1 MAGRPNRRG
10 WGWIRK
16 LPSKRWQASYIGPD
30 KARHTA
36 PVTYT
41 VKMDAAAWLS
51 DERRLM
57 ERGDDWTPP
66 ATRAAVKKIKG
77 VTVAEYSTTWLA
89 QRNLK
94 HRTAAHYTAL
104 LANHIT
110 PGLGTVELRH
120 LTAATVR
127 GWYFTERVSV
137 DLGPDPVLVV
147 SGPKSCGVG
156 QKALVAP

>member
-1 MAGRPNRRG
+1 MAV
-10 WGWIRK
+10 
-16 LPSKRWQASYIGPD
+16 Y
-30 KARHTA
+30 
-36 PVTYT
+36 
-41 VKMDAAAWLS
+41 
-51 DERRLM
+51 ERRLM

-77 VTVAEYSTTWLA
+77 VTVAEISTTWLA

-127 GWYFTERVSV
+127 GWYLPSASASI
-137 DLGPDPVLVV
+137 L
-147 SGPKSCGVG
+147 
-156 QKALVAP
+156 APTQY